1 MSKDELREEL
11 ESVMTGDMEDCL
23 SDIGYDYENFRV
35 FYYAVERWI
44 SERGIIYC
52 RNAMEYLS
60 KHDPSL
66 QNSLSL
72 AEDFGYSLSD
82 VDSEI
87 LATLHYQNDLMEQ
100 WSNVSDDV
108 ERIFDDFDT
117 DYGDYFNR

>member
-23 SDIGYDYENFRV
+23 SGIGYDYECFRD

-44 SERGIIYC
+44 SEQGIKYY

-60 KHDPSL
+60 KYDPSL

-108 ERIFDDFDT
+108 ERIFDDFE
-117 DYGDYFNR
+117 Y